1 MGNRSCNHAL
11 SLSRHYSIV
20 YNIHNN
26 TLYNIY
32 RHFLFDGNRM
42 QCVRTVQFE
51 VTSKTDEY
59 EQQKKTINSSRKK
72 IENDLVSNWWHSIHL
87 TICCLPHSFQR
98 FISELARQP
107 TAAAAAVAKNEN
119 SMENSVYMCEF
130 CINFVFEV
138 VFHNSIKTTFF
149 RHFGLFCWFLCVC
162 VCVTHIFS
170 SFICSCSG
178 SSRCMFFCVYV
189 TLSLKL
195 TIRKDLQI

>member
-1 MGNRSCNHAL
+1 MLSL

-130 CINFVFEV
+130 RINFVFEV

-162 VCVTHIFS
+162 VLHTFS
-170 SFICSCSG
+170 VHSYALALALAVACSFV
-178 SSRCMFFCVYV
+178 CMWHF
-189 TLSLKL
+189 
-195 TIRKDLQI
+195 R